1 MQLNRPRARRF
12 PFVTNVE
19 VTDLQSEAQTIEQV
33 GDLSL
38 LGCQVE
44 TAKPLPVGTKVRIR
58 IVHKGE
64 TFAAVGKVA
73 NVRPNAGMGNVFTG
87 IEGAAQK
94 ASEAWAA
101 DRRDARHP
109 APPRLPS
116 RTP

>member
-19 VTDLQSEAQTIEQV
+19 VTDLQSETQAIEQI

-38 LGCQVE
+38 FGCQVE
-44 TAKPLPVGTKVRIR
+44 TAKPLAVGTKVRIR

-73 NVRPNAGMGNVFTG
+73 NVRPNAGMGIVFTG
-87 IEGAAQK
+87 IEGDAQNVLEK
-94 ASEAWAA
+94 WVAEL
-101 DRRDARHP
+101 REHR
-109 APPRLPS
+109 
-116 RTP
+116 

>member
-19 VTDLQSEAQTIEQV
+19 VTDLQSETQSIEQI

-38 LGCQVE
+38 FGCQVE
-44 TAKPLPVGTKVRIR
+44 TAKPLPAGTKVRIR

-73 NVRPNAGMGNVFTG
+73 NVRPNAGMGIVFTA
-87 IEGAAQK
+87 IEGDAQNVLEK
-94 ASEAWAA
+94 WVAEL
-101 DRRDARHP
+101 REHR
-109 APPRLPS
+109 
-116 RTP
+116 